1 MKDLKN
7 KILDIKIFN
16 RRFLR
21 DDFIRHAG
29 ITMAGTQ
36 LAGVINLLFHL
47 LMVRLLEV
55 ESYGVLNS
63 LVVFTVFFGQL
74 TAAIQPALARFFAVE
89 IARGRLDAAAAAVKR
104 AGRDLGFGAG
114 LLLILFFLGA
124 GPLARAQRVEQVGL
138 FYILGLV
145 VAVHLPA
152 CLPAAFLQGAQKFSP
167 LALLN
172 VTYALAKL
180 VLGIGLVL
188 AGAGVAG
195 ALSGYF
201 FAPSLMLLVGAWLI
215 RGYFRRRTL
224 PPVLPAPGMGPI
236 YRYIVPTML
245 ALLSFAVLTNIDITL
260 VKAFF
265 SPREAGYYSVAQM
278 VGKIILF
285 LPAAVSMVVFP
296 KAASLKALNSSSIHL
311 FHRGLVLSGLLSG
324 SATAVC
330 WLAPSLVLKVLTGKT
345 DPGIVSLVGL
355 FALAMS
361 FYSLLWLEIFYNLS
375 VGATR
380 FIKFLLVAAAAQA
393 AAIYLWHPGLRSVL
407 LLLNVFG
414 SLTFLGTLF
423 LTPGLFRPGGNPLPT
438 GEGATCPE
446 LAEGGG
452 GDRAEP

>member
-1 MKDLKN
+1 MEDFKNRILDLKIFGK
-7 KILDIKIFN
+7 KI
-16 RRFLR
+16 LR

-36 LAGVINLLFHL
+36 LAGVINLIFHL

-55 ESYGVLNS
+55 ENYGVLNS

-74 TAAIQPALARFFAVE
+74 TAAIQPALARFFAEE
-89 IARGRLDAAAAAVKR
+89 IARGRLAMAAATVKR
-104 AGRDLGFGAG
+104 AGRDLGIGAGG
-114 LLLILFFLGA
+114 LLLVFFIAA
-124 GPLARAQRVEQVGL
+124 GPLARAQQIDAVSL

-172 VTYALAKL
+172 VSYALTKL

-195 ALSGYF
+195 ALSGYL
-201 FAPSLMLLVGAWLI
+201 FAPALMLLIGVRLI

-224 PPVLPAPGMGPI
+224 PSVLPSPTMGPI
-236 YRYIVPTML
+236 YRYIIPTML
-245 ALLSFAVLTNIDITL
+245 ALLSFAILTNIDITL

-265 SPREAGYYSVAQM
+265 SPQEAGYYSVAQM

-285 LPAAVSMVVFP
+285 LPAAVALVVFP
-296 KAASLKALNSSSIHL
+296 KAASLKAINSSSIHL
-311 FHRGLVLSGLLSG
+311 FHRGLKLAALLSG

-330 WLAPSLVLKVLTGKT
+330 WLAPSLVLGILTGKT
-345 DPGIVSLVGL
+345 DSEIVSLVGL

-375 VGATR
+375 VGSTR
-380 FIKFLLVAAAAQA
+380 FIKFLLIAAVGQA
-393 AAIYLWHPGLRSVL
+393 AAIYLWHPGLREVL
-407 LLLNVFG
+407 LILNIFG
-414 SLTFLGTLF
+414 CLSFLGTLF
-423 LTPGLFRPGGNPLPT
+423 LTPSLFQRPT
-438 GEGATCPE
+438 GLGMEINPQSE
-446 LAEGGG
+446 SEEKNVLI
-452 GDRAEP
+452 